1 MAKYIITGLCFFHYT
16 YTQRLNTPLKERA
29 GCTLPR
35 GLHAVHKYHVRNY
48 IERAGWQRRWKYG
61 TEVGTRCECNY
72 LNIRRRRRVSSG
84 NISQL
89 APYYASNLR
98 PAIRARCFWEV
109 ETDEYLRE
117 EPTSADS
124 SPPRLRLGHVVA
136 FGRGVGEKSAVVGE
150 SYRAVVGQ
158 IVQGGGKRQV
168 AVVPD
173 IDVKVFHLGC
183 TLFSRGS
190 REINR
195 IKSLPT
201 GISPLPVSR
210 RF

>member
-1 MAKYIITGLCFFHYT
+1 M
-16 YTQRLNTPLKERA
+16 KERA
-29 GCTLPR
+29 ACTLPR

-124 SPPRLRLGHVVA
+124 SPPRLRFVSR
-136 FGRGVGEKSAVVGE
+136 GRLWQRSGDEIGDSGGIISRCGGEKRLGWGKTVGGCCAR
-150 SYRAVVGQ
+150 YWC
-158 IVQGGGKRQV
+158 QGLPSRLYSLLAWV
-168 AVVPD
+168 A
-173 IDVKVFHLGC
+173 
-183 TLFSRGS
+183 R
-190 REINR
+190 NQ
-195 IKSLPT
+195 
-201 GISPLPVSR
+201 
-210 RF
+210 